1 LLVIVWQF
9 RSVPGREADFVR
21 AYGPDGLWVSFFRKG
36 AGYRETELLQDRA
49 DPVRFLTF
57 DRWDSEDAFLLFER
71 EHAAEYAAIDRQCE
85 PLCTEER
92 FLGRFEW
99 PPVLPD

>member
-1 LLVIVWQF
+1 MTVIVWQF
-9 RSVPGREADFVR
+9 RPVPGREADFVR

-36 AGYRETELLQDRA
+36 TGYRGTELVQDLR
-49 DPVRFLTF
+49 DRGRFLTL
-57 DRWDSEDAFLLFER
+57 DRWDSEAAFLLFEQ

-85 PLCTEER
+85 SLCAEER
-92 FLGRFEW
+92 FLGRLEW